1 MITISK
7 FVARSVHRSKW
18 TCSTYVAAKTTR
30 KYQGVEIMVR
40 CSAQNRFQVDD
51 EEGRLSKINQT
62 VHCWLD
68 EDHLSVGYPMKPKI
82 AVGNVKPAG
91 T

>member
-1 MITISK
+1 
-7 FVARSVHRSKW
+7 
-18 TCSTYVAAKTTR
+18 
-30 KYQGVEIMVR
+30 MVR

-68 EDHLSVGYPMKPKI
+68 EDHLSVGYPMKPKT